1 MDEQSTRKAALLK
14 PGTLSPNPWDL
25 TPSGQNGWRYNEGTR
40 TEDKAPQ
47 GCDLSA
53 ASSAGMAGAAAM
65 LRPPQNIQIQTRQ
78 RLTYCRP
85 NLVLTMGSTLG
96 VPTVTSEG
104 VVDFD
109 QPGDSGGGVGG
120 TGTTNDWAASNSYSP
135 SPVVALGTTFGA
147 EGSNGDYTFYG
158 SSRTYSALAIG
169 AIPAQ

>member
-85 NLVLTMGSTLG
+85 NLVLTMGSTL
-96 VPTVTSEG
+96 E
-104 VVDFD
+104 
-109 QPGDSGGGVGG
+109 
-120 TGTTNDWAASNSYSP
+120 NSARTDHES
-135 SPVVALGTTFGA
+135 AINGRTFG
-147 EGSNGDYTFYG
+147 ELTSGKGVNCGFSG
-158 SSRTYSALAIG
+158 SSLLCDCSHERTTKRQSQNYVSSISHRF
-169 AIPAQ
+169 PP

>member
-96 VPTVTSEG
+96 V
-104 VVDFD
+104 
-109 QPGDSGGGVGG
+109 
-120 TGTTNDWAASNSYSP
+120 
-135 SPVVALGTTFGA
+135 VALGRSATR
-147 EGSNGDYTFYG
+147 NGQYRVVCLVDRKHGVLKKYWSATHYG
-158 SSRTYSALAIG
+158 TGDDADKK
-169 AIPAQ
+169 PAFSEF

>member
-85 NLVLTMGSTLG
+85 NLVLTMGSTLLG
-96 VPTVTSEG
+96 VLRAHLRREKK
-104 VVDFD
+104 
-109 QPGDSGGGVGG
+109 
-120 TGTTNDWAASNSYSP
+120 A
-135 SPVVALGTTFGA
+135 
-147 EGSNGDYTFYG
+147 
-158 SSRTYSALAIG
+158 
-169 AIPAQ
+169 